1 MLDSGA
7 DVGVKDVVWKVFLLN
22 EICILYWDKISL
34 ALNIWLVSW
43 HVLLIVVIVIVIV
56 IHVGHVRDCK
66 VSLNIVFL

>member
-43 HVLLIVVIVIVIV
+43 HVLLIVNIVIV
-56 IHVGHVRDCK
+56 HVGHVRDCK